1 MTMNAHPGDDAASSA
16 AGLTELVATRR
27 TLHGIAEHIVSAH
40 GWRSGADIR
49 LFVTMRG
56 FETRPTGADV
66 LALAD
71 GVLERRPS
79 DPSTPLTAVPLADAA
94 TLGALADGVG
104 VPFGMPDP
112 PYKPASG
119 SGPDDPVSVD
129 MAALATLV
137 DGWARGAQALRI
149 VAARHE
155 LEEQEPPLW
164 PEHFDVGLAVG
175 EVNLGVSPGDDV
187 CPEPYAYVGPWTARE
202 GAFWNAPFG
211 ALQELSTLPDVDAL
225 VDYFELGLRTAA
237 DDSVRR

>member
-1 MTMNAHPGDDAASSA
+1 MTTNTPAGDDEASSA
-16 AGLTELVATRR
+16 ADLTELVATRR

-56 FETRPTGADV
+56 FETRPVGADV

-79 DPSTPLTAVPLADAA
+79 GPSIPLTAAA

-119 SGPDDPVSVD
+119 CAPDDPVTVD
-129 MAALATLV
+129 IAALTTLV

-149 VAARHE
+149 VAARHD
-155 LEEQEPPLW
+155 LDEPEPVLW

-187 CPEPYAYVGPWTARE
+187 CGEPYAYIGPWTARA
-202 GAFWNAPFG
+202 GTFWNAPFG
-211 ALQELSTLPDVDAL
+211 ALRELRTLPDVDAVVEYL
-225 VDYFELGLRTAA
+225 ELGLRTAA
-237 DDSVRR
+237 SDPVRQ